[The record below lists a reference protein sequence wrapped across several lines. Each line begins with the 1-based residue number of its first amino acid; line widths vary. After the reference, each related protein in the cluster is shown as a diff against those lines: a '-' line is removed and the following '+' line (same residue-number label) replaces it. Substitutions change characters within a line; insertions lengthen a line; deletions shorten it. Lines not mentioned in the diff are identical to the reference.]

1 MPVESFKKQGGKG
14 CALRLGLVFVS
25 SYWRYL
31 LSCSK
36 HSRRKPI
43 PSRNR
48 LGNGWVLT
56 LLLGLSDRTRS
67 IDNCDVGVSDLHR
80 GPANVARDE
89 STNPPRQA
97 KIRSG
102 RFLSKSP
109 GETR

>member
-1 MPVESFKKQGGKG
+1 VPVQSFKKQGGKG

-25 SYWRYL
+25 SYWRHL

-67 IDNCDVGVSDLHR
+67 IDNCDVGVFDLHR
-80 GPANVARDE
+80 DPRVSPATKAR
-89 STNPPRQA
+89 TRRA
-97 KIRSG
+97 KRRSD
-102 RFLSKSP
+102 P
-109 GETR
+109 GNS